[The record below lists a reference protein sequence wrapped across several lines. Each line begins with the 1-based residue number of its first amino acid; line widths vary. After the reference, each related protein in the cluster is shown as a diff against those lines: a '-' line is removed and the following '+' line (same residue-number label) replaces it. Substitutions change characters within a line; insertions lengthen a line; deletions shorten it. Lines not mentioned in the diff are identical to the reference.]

1 MRGLIKWLMVV
12 QVYAIAHIAI
22 NFGFYIFILLN
33 SFFLTFSLH
42 ATCVSACVH
51 VLD

>member
-1 MRGLIKWLMVV
+1 MQGLIKWLKVF

-22 NFGFYIFILLN
+22 NLGFHIFILLN
-33 SFFLTFSLH
+33 SSFLQR
-42 ATCVSACVH
+42 VNVCVH

>member
-1 MRGLIKWLMVV
+1 MIGVV

-22 NFGFYIFILLN
+22 NVGHHIFILLTHP
-33 SFFLTFSLH
+33 FLTFSLLQR
-42 ATCVSACVH
+42 VNVCVH